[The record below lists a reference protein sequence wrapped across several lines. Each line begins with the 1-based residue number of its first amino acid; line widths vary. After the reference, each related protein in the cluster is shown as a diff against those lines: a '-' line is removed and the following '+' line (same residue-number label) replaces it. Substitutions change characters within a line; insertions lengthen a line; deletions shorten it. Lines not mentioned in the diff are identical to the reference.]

1 MNKQDIKFFGNLL
14 NKQLDELLAQA
25 DSTISALRQNDIQEA
40 DPLDRASLESISSSL
55 LRFRER
61 ESRLIKKIK
70 SALGRI
76 KDGSFGI
83 CEACEEDIALAR
95 LKARPVATLCIQCK
109 TQMEEREKI
118 YG

>member
-1 MNKQDIKFFGNLL
+1 MEKMDIQAFRDLL
-14 NKQLDELLAQA
+14 HGQLEELLDQA
-25 DSTISALRQNDIQEA
+25 GSTISSLRQIDGQEA
-40 DPLDRASLESISSSL
+40 DPLDRAAQEAISSSL

-70 SALGRI
+70 SALERI
-76 KDGSFGI
+76 EEGSFGI
-83 CEACEEDIALAR
+83 CEGCGEDIALAR

-109 TQMEEREKI
+109 TQMEKMEKI